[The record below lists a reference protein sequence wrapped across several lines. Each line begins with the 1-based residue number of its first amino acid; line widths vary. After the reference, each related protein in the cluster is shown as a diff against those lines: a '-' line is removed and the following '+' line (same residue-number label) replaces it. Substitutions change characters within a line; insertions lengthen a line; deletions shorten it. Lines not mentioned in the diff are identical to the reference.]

1 MQVRDILYER
11 DGSVSEVAILDVD
24 ARVRFLVHAETSGTV
39 SRSKLPRAGNRPSR
53 PGTSRARDRTRSS
66 GGYRS
71 SPDVICASTSDAT
84 HRCRGETMVRAI
96 WKPYIYTL
104 CFVLLRLRTTGSTRH
119 SRGRQQSFV
128 QNRRCGRPSTAF
140 HDWPRTSLG
149 LDSLDSPFI
158 NGNKTYTSD
167 CQL

>member
-11 DGSVSEVAILDVD
+11 DGSVSEVAIPDVD

-96 WKPYIYTL
+96 WKPYKYTL
-104 CFVLLRLRTTGSTRH
+104 CFSCCDYGPQGARDIAGADSSRLCKTVAVVGLPPRSTIGH
-119 SRGRQQSFV
+119 GR
-128 QNRRCGRPSTAF
+128 
-140 HDWPRTSLG
+140 L
-149 LDSLDSPFI
+149 
-158 NGNKTYTSD
+158 
-167 CQL
+167 